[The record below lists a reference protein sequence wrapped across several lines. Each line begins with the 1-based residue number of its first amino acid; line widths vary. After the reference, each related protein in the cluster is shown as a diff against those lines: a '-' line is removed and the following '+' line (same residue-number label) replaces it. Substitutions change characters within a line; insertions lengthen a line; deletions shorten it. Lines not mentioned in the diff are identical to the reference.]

1 MKEMQQKS
9 GIFGHQSHFPP
20 SFTTS
25 SSSFPV
31 YTFSLLLLSVQ
42 LFLMDEGNGERKGKG
57 EKRYFSLLLFPPSES
72 ARMAFGEK
80 GVEGEGE
87 RERRKHYWQILGVG
101 GEEKRRGKGFGWWV
115 LALFLSLSL
124 SFLPTQPCEYCW
136 KMEIRSLSIGPLF
149 GAKRN
154 SKMKK
159 GDGIILVLGQNS
171 TGTRNTPLS
180 AIEFF

>member
-1 MKEMQQKS
+1 MQQKS

-42 LFLMDEGNGERKGKG
+42 LFLMDEGNGERKRKG
-57 EKRYFSLLLFPPSES
+57 EKRYFPLLLSPPLES

-80 GVEGEGE
+80 GVEGEGG
-87 RERRKHYWQILGVG
+87 RERRKHYWQILGNG
-101 GEEKRRGKGFGWWV
+101 GKRRGKGFGWWV
-115 LALFLSLSL
+115 LALFSLFLSLFSRPSHAIIAGRWRFGL
-124 SFLPTQPCEYCW
+124 YQL
-136 KMEIRSLSIGPLF
+136 GPLF

-154 SKMKK
+154 SGMKK
-159 GDGIILVLGQNS
+159 GDGIILALGQNP
-171 TGTRNTPLS
+171 TGKRNTPLS
-180 AIEFF
+180 AIDFF

>member
-1 MKEMQQKS
+1 MQQKS

-25 SSSFPV
+25 SSPV

-42 LFLMDEGNGERKGKG
+42 LFLMDEGNGERKRNGGK
-57 EKRYFSLLLFPPSES
+57 KDISPLLLFPPSES

-87 RERRKHYWQILGVG
+87 RERRKHYWQIVGDG

-115 LALFLSLSL
+115 LALFSLFLSLFSL
-124 SFLPTQPCEYCW
+124 PSHATIAGRWRFGLYQ
-136 KMEIRSLSIGPLF
+136 LGPLF

-154 SKMKK
+154 SGMKK
-159 GDGIILVLGQNS
+159 GDGIILVLCQNP